1 MTCETRFV
9 ISRSPLPLCQSLEHS
24 PFTHHRRERHALL
37 LHLVLHRRKKCNR
50 GYVNFWPPLRPDNP
64 QLRSAVR
71 RVHFLQPR
79 FVARNFPGDL
89 RLDGRDARRERDA
102 CLVAREE
109 QCGDCF

>member
-1 MTCETRFV
+1 
-9 ISRSPLPLCQSLEHS
+9 
-24 PFTHHRRERHALL
+24 
-37 LHLVLHRRKKCNR
+37 
-50 GYVNFWPPLRPDNP
+50 
-64 QLRSAVR
+64 
-71 RVHFLQPR
+71 VHFLQPR